1 MTTESHRGA
10 AWGPPVV
17 GEPRWPAT
25 LAVLIGV
32 LLYISLPVRLLIGP
46 WWLVP
51 TLELSLLIP
60 LTIVAPRR
68 MSIESRW
75 RQIAA
80 IVIIAILNLANIL
93 SLALLVDHL
102 VVHPTGTSGT
112 RLLESAAKLWLTNII
127 VFALWFWELDRGGP
141 DDRASTEHREPDFLF
156 PQMVTP
162 GCAPKGW
169 GPRFFDYLYLA
180 FTNSTAFSP
189 TDTMPLTTWA
199 KTLML
204 IEGLVSLLIV
214 ALVASRAVN
223 ILG

>member
-1 MTTESHRGA
+1 MTTATRRNA

-17 GEPRWPAT
+17 GEPRWPAS
-25 LAVLIGV
+25 LAVVIAV
-32 LLYISLPVRLLIGP
+32 LLYISLPGRLLVGP

-51 TLELSLLIP
+51 TLELALLIP
-60 LTIVAPRR
+60 LSIAAPRR
-68 MSIESRW
+68 VYGEAGWQRM
-75 RQIAA
+75 AA
-80 IVIIAILNLANIL
+80 IVIIAILNLANVA
-93 SLALLVDHL
+93 SLVLLVDHL
-102 VVHPTGTSGT
+102 VVHPAAVSGV
-112 RLLESAAKLWLTNII
+112 RLLESAAKLWLSNII
-127 VFALWFWELDRGGP
+127 IFALWFWELDRGGP
-141 DDRASTEHREPDFLF
+141 DERASEEHREPDFLF

-169 GPRFFDYLYLA
+169 GPKFFDYVYLA

-223 ILG
+223 ILS

>member
-1 MTTESHRGA
+1 
-10 AWGPPVV
+10 
-17 GEPRWPAT
+17 
-25 LAVLIGV
+25 
-32 LLYISLPVRLLIGP
+32 
-46 WWLVP
+46 VP
-51 TLELSLLIP
+51 TLELALLIP
-60 LTIVAPRR
+60 LSIVAPRR
-68 MSIESRW
+68 FFGESSWQRM
-75 RQIAA
+75 AA
-80 IVIIAILNLANIL
+80 IVIIAILNLANVF

-102 VVHPTGTSGT
+102 VIHPTAVSGV
-112 RLLESAAKLWLTNII
+112 RLLQSAAKLWLTNII

-223 ILG
+223 ILS